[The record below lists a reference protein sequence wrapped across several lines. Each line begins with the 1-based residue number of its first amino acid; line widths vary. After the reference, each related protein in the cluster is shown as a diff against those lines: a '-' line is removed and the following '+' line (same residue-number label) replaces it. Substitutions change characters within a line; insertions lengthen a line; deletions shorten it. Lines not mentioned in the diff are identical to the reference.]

1 MKPVKA
7 VKPPTSTTL
16 RTVEELC
23 DHALVPREWMPALAK
38 VAARYAV
45 AITPAI
51 AGLIDPSDPH
61 DPIAKQFVP
70 DARELAARPQERGD
84 PIGDDAF
91 SPVEGVVHRYPDRVL
106 LKLVNACAGLALARI
121 RPVPVASV
129 APNCATFAIGER
141 TRSNRRA
148 WCCGSLSPASA
159 SARQG
164 AGMTSGIR
172 CSWLM

>member
-7 VKPPTSTTL
+7 LKPPPNMTL

-70 DARELAARPQERGD
+70 DARELAGIPSCETKK
-84 PIGDDAF
+84 
-91 SPVEGVVHRYPDRVL
+91 VT
-106 LKLVNACAGLALARI
+106 
-121 RPVPVASV
+121 RPVRNREA
-129 APNCATFAIGER
+129 
-141 TRSNRRA
+141 RS
-148 WCCGSLSPASA
+148 SSPA
-159 SARQG
+159 
-164 AGMTSGIR
+164 
-172 CSWLM
+172 